1 MTSPLPAR
9 RDPSTPEAL
18 RRGLDALSAIDAP
31 YDVAA
36 GAARFE
42 ARLSG
47 APAPVAATRG
57 TGLAKVFVV
66 VALVVLGAAAVMSLG
81 REHNQPAEAK
91 AVAAIDVEA
100 PPEHEPPQPVVTP
113 TPPEVPA
120 VPAAPDPPSS
130 EPPDEQPPE
139 QVERRK
145 PKPAAVP
152 EEEPPEDPLM
162 REMKLLNATRK
173 HVAADR
179 NADALTSIAE
189 ARELPTRRFD
199 EEWQALEILAL
210 AGAGKVD
217 RARALAEPYLARH
230 EGGRFNASIEKAL
243 GKP

>member
-18 RRGLDALSAIDAP
+18 RRGLGALSAIEAP

-42 ARLSG
+42 AKLSG
-47 APAPVAATRG
+47 SPAPVAATRA
-57 TGLAKVFVV
+57 TGLAKLFVA
-66 VALVVLGAAAVMSLG
+66 VALVVLGAAALVSLG
-81 REHNQPAEAK
+81 GDRKQPAERK
-91 AVAAIDVEA
+91 AVVAVEAEA
-100 PPEHEPPQPVVTP
+100 PPGREPPKPVVTP
-113 TPPEVPA
+113 TPPEIPA
-120 VPAAPDPPSS
+120 VPAALDPPAMQ
-130 EPPDEQPPE
+130 PPEEKPPE

-145 PKPAAVP
+145 PKPVPVP
-152 EEEPPEDPLM
+152 EEQPPEDPLM

-210 AGAGKVD
+210 AGAGKLD

-230 EGGRFNASIEKAL
+230 EGGRFNASIEQAL
-243 GKP
+243 GRP